1 MHPPSRSSTEDD
13 AAGST
18 RLRVM
23 IHGPDGRRT
32 GGGELLDQPVPQD
45 GWLWVDLCGVDASR
59 ERAILEDR
67 FGISPL
73 AVQDAQR
80 DRHPPKLEL
89 FDESLFLLIRELA
102 PGDALFAHFAIFLSR
117 DFMVTRS
124 ATASHALDRVW
135 SQLEAGKLKLNKGPG
150 HVAYRLCRTVIDQ
163 YTPRVLELEERLGDL
178 EDAMFERPSDEILE
192 ALAGHNRTL
201 KKLRRTLAYQH
212 SMMAQIASDN
222 DPMPFEFDYH
232 EFNDVSENMER
243 LTSLCQLN
251 QELAVDLM
259 NAYLSVASHH
269 LNQIMRVLTIA
280 TVLFLPLGLLAGI
293 YGMNFE
299 WIPELK
305 WRYGYFA
312 VIGTMLTVVV
322 ALVLVFRRKRWL

>member
-1 MHPPSRSSTEDD
+1 
-13 AAGST
+13 
-18 RLRVM
+18 M
-23 IHGPDGRRT
+23 IHGPDGHRT
-32 GGGELLDQPVPQD
+32 GGEELLDQPVPAD
-45 GWLWVDLCGVDASR
+45 GWVWVDLCGLDTAR
-59 ERAILEDR
+59 ERDILQGR
-67 FGISPL
+67 FGVSPL

-89 FDESLFLLIRELA
+89 FDASLFLLLRELA
-102 PGDALFAHFAIFLSR
+102 PGARSGDAPFAHFAIFLSR

-124 ATASHALDRVW
+124 AGASPALDKVW
-135 SQLEAGKLKLNKGPG
+135 GQLEAAQLKLNKGPG
-150 HVAYRLCRTVIDQ
+150 HVAYRLCRAVVDQ
-163 YTPRVLELEERLGDL
+163 YTPLVLDLEERLGDL

-259 NAYLSVASHH
+259 NTYLSVASHH

-312 VIGTMLTVVV
+312 VIGAMVTVVV